1 MGRMRKGPLLALASY
16 VASPQG
22 RRQLQQLR
30 RRLDTPENRRRAM
43 EMKDRAAAAARQ
55 RRKR

>member
-1 MGRMRKGPLLALASY
+1 MRRMRKGPLFAIVSY
-16 VASPQG
+16 AASPKG
-22 RRQLQQLR
+22 RRQIQQLR
-30 RRLDTPENRRRAM
+30 RRLDTPENRRKAI

>member
-1 MGRMRKGPLLALASY
+1 MRKGGLFALVSY
-16 VASPQG
+16 AASPKG
-22 RRQLQQLR
+22 RRQMQQLR

>member
-1 MGRMRKGPLLALASY
+1 MRKGPLFALASY
-16 VASPQG
+16 VASPRG

-30 RRLDTPENRRRAM
+30 RRLDTPDNRRRAM